1 MNQELL
7 LDTFL
12 QNNSLNLLTE
22 AVAAAFACPVL
33 ITDNSFH
40 IVSAAAKADYGDAEY
55 RRAVAHSELPLALCT
70 AVMQLQKNA
79 DEGQLLPWGEKR
91 LFISVLRCAETELGY
106 VIYSLLGEAPEEKD
120 RLFAEA
126 LLAKQFYTE
135 RRLGGTV
142 GAEELFCEL
151 LDGRFANR
159 SLFELRAGG
168 SFLAH
173 FHPRLFA
180 VIDAACES
188 AETADDRLRQSL
200 LHSFHASHPFL
211 YEGRLILFLH
221 EDQDV
226 RSLSQLAE
234 RYRFRAVLS
243 EPLET
248 LYDMRRAY
256 ENARDTLEY
265 LAEKKP
271 APFVA
276 AGRDYAFLMQ
286 LRRMQGAMNICDEIR
301 RLQHYD
307 RENDASLCITLY
319 TYLSCHHSLQETCKQ
334 LFLHR
339 NTVQYRIRKLRDDFG
354 IDVLDSDRTL
364 HRLLSLALVLIEM
377 GEDALFIE
385 HDESAD

>member
-1 MNQELL
+1 MNHELL
-7 LDTFL
+7 LNTFL
-12 QNNSLNLLTE
+12 QNNSLNVLTE
-22 AVAAAFACPVL
+22 AVSSAFACPVL

-40 IVSAAAKADYGDAEY
+40 IISAFAAADYGDAEY
-55 RRAVAHSELPLALCT
+55 RRAVAHSELPLSLCT
-70 AVMQLQKNA
+70 AVVQLQKNA

-106 VIYSLLGEAPEEKD
+106 VIYSLDADVPEERD

-151 LDGRFANR
+151 LDGRFASR

-173 FHPRLFA
+173 FHPRQFA
-180 VIDAACES
+180 LIDALAES
-188 AETADDRLRQSL
+188 ADTISGDGLRQSL
-200 LHSFHASHPFL
+200 MHSFHASHPFL
-211 YEGRLILFLH
+211 YEGRIILFLH

-226 RSLSQLAE
+226 HSLLRLAE
-234 RYRFRAVLS
+234 RYRFRAVVS
-243 EPLET
+243 EPLKT

-256 ENARDTLEY
+256 QNARDTLCY
-265 LAEKKP
+265 LAAKQP
-271 APFVA
+271 LPFVA
-276 AGRDYAFLMQ
+276 HGRDYAFFMQ
-286 LRRMQGAMNICDEIR
+286 LRRMCGETAADEAIC
-301 RLQHYD
+301 RLAAYD
-307 RENDASLCITLY
+307 RENNTAFCLTLY
-319 TYLSCHHSLQETCKQ
+319 TYLCCHHSLQETCRR

-354 IDVLDSDRTL
+354 IDLTDSARTL
-364 HRLLSLALVLIEM
+364 HRLLSLALVLVEM

-385 HDESAD
+385 DGR